1 TAARGATDR
10 PPSLDDSAPSL
21 PQMFETPV
29 PTLEPAAAEA
39 SSSETSFADLNEPAG
54 PRPQLPALPPPHALE
69 PTPPPRP
76 PTPAA
81 ADGSAVTPRLPT
93 AAGFELTPPVR
104 RFVDDWLRAQET
116 HDAPLFS
123 ALGFRE
129 LPTELVGSFNTRD
142 TYRLV
147 AADVDEERSTPDLV
161 YLRLVVSYAFR
172 DDTGRF
178 RTEDEE
184 RVILRSTNGI
194 LRFEGRWQQ

>member
-1 TAARGATDR
+1 MPDSPRL
-10 PPSLDDSAPSL
+10 PPTTVVIV
-21 PQMFETPV
+21 Q
-29 PTLEPAAAEA
+29 
-39 SSSETSFADLNEPAG
+39 PAG
-54 PRPQLPALPPPHALE
+54 PTPTSPA
-69 PTPPPRP
+69 
-76 PTPAA
+76 PAA
-81 ADGSAVTPRLPT
+81 ADGSAVTPPLPT

-161 YLRLVVSYAFR
+161 YLRLVVSYVFR
-172 DDTGRF
+172 DGTGRF